1 MAYIYKIYIIIK
13 YIWHTI
19 KLTLVSVP
27 LMSISA
33 EYTKRKIKGF
43 FIMWCRNC
51 CTETSYEHCPICNS
65 KTVEDIPSEVF
76 WCSHCRVPILQLV
89 TQPDKGVCPR
99 CGHKTKYMSTD
110 IRPVFPEERLL
121 FELLLDREPNEF
133 IEKSVWASN
142 SRYYVDGKSISIPS
156 SLFKTADTVSIA
168 KKIEQHKT
176 ANSYSFFNRTIE
188 VFIEANNARL
198 NYIKDEAC
206 SFVMQEVKRFPEEN
220 IVISFSGGKDSTATA
235 DVVVKSL
242 SNPSLVH
249 IFGDTTLEFPYTTEY
264 AQRYREEH
272 PQAIFKVAKNNEQ
285 VFMDVCKDIGPP
297 ARMMRWCC
305 SMFKT
310 GPITRVINSLYR
322 NQQILTFYGIRKNE
336 SVSRSKYNRVED
348 DAESVKIQQQTV
360 ASPIFFWKDLD
371 VWLYLLAEKVDFN
384 EAYRLGY
391 DRVGCWCCPNNNQ
404 RAQFLS
410 RIYMPEKSK
419 EWRDFLVDF
428 AVKIGK
434 PDPEE
439 YVDEGGWKARQG
451 GNGLAAAGDVKIRF
465 SNCTSEEHAKI
476 YRLVRPFDDELV
488 GMFVPFGRVA
498 PELGQKL
505 LHEVLVLDAKTNV
518 PILSLQPFNHDGYDY
533 AVKVRTMNVADHD
546 DLQRMVGYQIR
557 KFNVCRQCLK
567 CESICRAGAISITGG
582 QYYIDPDKCVH
593 CKMCMTAKYLDGGCT
608 MDKYLRTK

>member
-1 MAYIYKIYIIIK
+1 
-13 YIWHTI
+13 
-19 KLTLVSVP
+19 
-27 LMSISA
+27 
-33 EYTKRKIKGF
+33 
-43 FIMWCRNC
+43 MWCRNC
-51 CTETSYEHCPICNS
+51 NIDVKNKKKCPVCGS
-65 KTVEDIPSEVF
+65 DTAEDIPVEIH
-76 WCSHCRVPILQLV
+76 WCGKCRVPVIQEV
-89 TQPDKGVCPR
+89 SQADKGICPR
-99 CGHKTKYMSTD
+99 CGSKMKYMAAD

-121 FELLLDREPNEF
+121 FEILLNKKPNEYL
-133 IEKSVWASN
+133 EKSVWVVN
-142 SRYYVDGKSISIPS
+142 SRYYIDGKSVSLPS
-156 SLFKTADTVSIA
+156 TLFKTADADEIA
-168 KKIEQHKT
+168 EKLEKYKPM
-176 ANSYSFFNRTIE
+176 NSYKFFDEIIQRF
-188 VFIEANNARL
+188 VEANAGRL
-198 NYIKDEAC
+198 NYIKDEAY
-206 SFVMQEVKRFPEEN
+206 RFINNEAGKYPEEN
-220 IVISFSGGKDSTATA
+220 VVISFSGGKDSTATA
-235 DVVVKSL
+235 DVVIKSL

-249 IFGDTTLEFPYTTEY
+249 IFGNTTLEFPYTTEY
-264 AQRYREEH
+264 AQRYRDEH
-272 PQAIFKVAKNNEQ
+272 PQAIFKVVQNNEQ
-285 VFMDVCKDIGPP
+285 VFMDVCEDIGPP

-322 NQQILTFYGIRKNE
+322 NKQILTFYGIRKSE

-360 ASPIFFWKDLD
+360 ASPIFFWKDMD
-371 VWLYLLAEKVDFN
+371 VWLYLLAEGVDFN

-419 EWRDFLVDF
+419 EWRTFLIDF
-428 AVKIGK
+428 AKKIGK
-434 PDPEE
+434 PDPEV
-439 YVDEGGWKARQG
+439 YVDEGSWKARQG

-476 YRLVRPFDDELV
+476 YRLVRPYDDELI

-505 LHEVLVLDAKTNV
+505 LHEVLVLYPKTNV
-518 PILSLQPFNHDGYDY
+518 PILSVQPFEHDGYEH
-533 AVKVRTMNVADHD
+533 AVKVRTMNVANHD

-557 KFNVCRQCLK
+557 KFNACRQCLK
-567 CESICRAGAISITGG
+567 CESLCRAGAISIAGG
-582 QYYIDPDKCVH
+582 SYYIDPDKCVH